1 MRSHGGG
8 LDHRWVDPSDRDA
21 DADAESVQFEGEP
34 VQFEGE
40 PERGVDGG

>member
-21 DADAESVQFEGEP
+21 DADADAAAES